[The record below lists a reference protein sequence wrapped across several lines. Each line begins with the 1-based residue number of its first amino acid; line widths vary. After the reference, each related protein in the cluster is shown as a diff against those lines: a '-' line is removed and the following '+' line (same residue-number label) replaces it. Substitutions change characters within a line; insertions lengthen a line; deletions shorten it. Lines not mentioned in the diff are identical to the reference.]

1 MEFKQNNSTAFF
13 VVLVVFVM
21 VGLSFAS
28 VPLYDLF
35 CRTTGFGGTPVIKKN
50 VNESKFSEELTIK
63 VLFNAD
69 TAQGLE
75 WNFSPVQREMIVKLG
90 ETTLAFYE
98 AKNYSEN
105 PVTGFATF
113 NVLPLKIG
121 KYFSKIDCFCFE
133 EQTLSGGEKVE
144 MPVSFYIDP
153 KIAEDPNTIEIRTIT
168 LSYTFFVNEDN
179 NDKIS
184 ETYIEE
190 KQENINN

>member
-1 MEFKQNNSTAFF
+1 MKFKQNNSTAFF

-50 VNESKFSEELTIK
+50 INESKLSEELTIK

-75 WNFSPVQREMIVKLG
+75 WNFSPVQREMIVNLG

-105 PVTGFATF
+105 SVTGFATF

>member
-1 MEFKQNNSTAFF
+1 MKFKKNSSTAFF

-75 WNFSPVQREMIVKLG
+75 WNFSPVQREMIVNLG

-105 PVTGFATF
+105 TVTGFATF

>member
-1 MEFKQNNSTAFF
+1 MKFKQNNSTAFF

-75 WNFSPVQREMIVKLG
+75 WNFSPVQREMIVNLG

-105 PVTGFATF
+105 SVTGFATF

>member
-1 MEFKQNNSTAFF
+1 MKFKQNNSTAFF

-50 VNESKFSEELTIK
+50 VNESKLSEELTIK

-75 WNFSPVQREMIVKLG
+75 WNFSPVQREMIVNLG
-90 ETTLAFYE
+90 ETTLALYE

-105 PVTGFATF
+105 SVTGFATF

-153 KIAEDPNTIEIRTIT
+153 KIAEDSNTIEIRTIT

>member
-1 MEFKQNNSTAFF
+1 M
-13 VVLVVFVM
+13 
-21 VGLSFAS
+21 
-28 VPLYDLF
+28 
-35 CRTTGFGGTPVIKKN
+35 
-50 VNESKFSEELTIK
+50 
-63 VLFNAD
+63 
-69 TAQGLE
+69 
-75 WNFSPVQREMIVKLG
+75 
-90 ETTLAFYE
+90 
-98 AKNYSEN
+98 
-105 PVTGFATF
+105 
-113 NVLPLKIG
+113 KIG

>member
-75 WNFSPVQREMIVKLG
+75 WNFSPVQREMIVNLG

-98 AKNYSEN
+98 AKNYSDN
-105 PVTGFATF
+105 SVTGFATF

>member
-1 MEFKQNNSTAFF
+1 MKFKKNSSTAFF

-50 VNESKFSEELTIK
+50 VNESKLSEELTIK

-75 WNFSPVQREMIVKLG
+75 WNFSPVQREMIVNLG

-98 AKNYSEN
+98 AKNYSDN
-105 PVTGFATF
+105 SVTGFATF

>member
-1 MEFKQNNSTAFF
+1 MKFKQNNSTAFF

-50 VNESKFSEELTIK
+50 VNESKLSEELTIK

-105 PVTGFATF
+105 TVTGFATF

>member
-1 MEFKQNNSTAFF
+1 MKFKKNSSTAFF

-50 VNESKFSEELTIK
+50 INESKLSEELTIK

-75 WNFSPVQREMIVKLG
+75 WNFSPVQREMIVNLG

-105 PVTGFATF
+105 TVTGLATF

-190 KQENINN
+190 QQENINN

>member
-1 MEFKQNNSTAFF
+1 LKFKQNNSTAFF

-75 WNFSPVQREMIVKLG
+75 WNFSPVQREMIVNLG

-98 AKNYSEN
+98 AKNYSDN
-105 PVTGFATF
+105 SVTGFATF

-190 KQENINN
+190 QQENINN

>member
-1 MEFKQNNSTAFF
+1 MKFKQNNSTAFF

-50 VNESKFSEELTIK
+50 VNESKLSEELTIK

>member
-1 MEFKQNNSTAFF
+1 LKFKQNNSTAFF

-50 VNESKFSEELTIK
+50 VNESKLSEELTIK

-75 WNFSPVQREMIVKLG
+75 WNFSPVQREMIVNLG
-90 ETTLAFYE
+90 ETTLALYE

-105 PVTGFATF
+105 SVTGFATF

-190 KQENINN
+190 KQKNINN

>member
-1 MEFKQNNSTAFF
+1 
-13 VVLVVFVM
+13 
-21 VGLSFAS
+21 
-28 VPLYDLF
+28 
-35 CRTTGFGGTPVIKKN
+35 
-50 VNESKFSEELTIK
+50 
-63 VLFNAD
+63 
-69 TAQGLE
+69 
-75 WNFSPVQREMIVKLG
+75 
-90 ETTLAFYE
+90 LAFYE

-105 PVTGFATF
+105 SVTGFATF

-190 KQENINN
+190 QQENINN

>member
-1 MEFKQNNSTAFF
+1 MKFKQNNSTAFF

-50 VNESKFSEELTIK
+50 INESKLSEELTIK

-98 AKNYSEN
+98 AKNYSDN
-105 PVTGFATF
+105 SVTGFATF

-190 KQENINN
+190 QQENINN

>member
-1 MEFKQNNSTAFF
+1 
-13 VVLVVFVM
+13 M

-50 VNESKFSEELTIK
+50 VNESKLSEELTIK

-75 WNFSPVQREMIVKLG
+75 WNFSPVQREMIVNLG
-90 ETTLAFYE
+90 ETTLALYE

-105 PVTGFATF
+105 SVTGFATF

-133 EQTLSGGEKVE
+133 EQTLSGGEK
-144 MPVSFYIDP
+144 SRN
-153 KIAEDPNTIEIRTIT
+153 A
-168 LSYTFFVNEDN
+168 
-179 NDKIS
+179 S
-184 ETYIEE
+184 EFLY
-190 KQENINN
+190 

>member
-1 MEFKQNNSTAFF
+1 MKFKQNNSTAFF

-75 WNFSPVQREMIVKLG
+75 WNFSPVQREMIVNLG
-90 ETTLAFYE
+90 ETTLALYE

-105 PVTGFATF
+105 SVTGFATF

>member
-105 PVTGFATF
+105 TVTGFATF

>member
-75 WNFSPVQREMIVKLG
+75 WNFSPVQREMIVNLG

-105 PVTGFATF
+105 SVTGFATF

>member
-75 WNFSPVQREMIVKLG
+75 WNFSPVQREMIVNLG
-90 ETTLAFYE
+90 ETTLALYE

-105 PVTGFATF
+105 SVTGFATF

>member
-1 MEFKQNNSTAFF
+1 MKFKQNNSTAFF

-50 VNESKFSEELTIK
+50 VNESKLSEELTIK

-75 WNFSPVQREMIVKLG
+75 WNFSPVQREMIVNLG

-105 PVTGFATF
+105 PITGFATF
-113 NVLPLKIG
+113 NVLFLKIG
-121 KYFSKIDCFCFE
+121 KYFSKID
-133 EQTLSGGEKVE
+133 
-144 MPVSFYIDP
+144 
-153 KIAEDPNTIEIRTIT
+153 
-168 LSYTFFVNEDN
+168 
-179 NDKIS
+179 
-184 ETYIEE
+184 
-190 KQENINN
+190 

>member
-50 VNESKFSEELTIK
+50 INESKLSEELTIK

-75 WNFSPVQREMIVKLG
+75 WNFSPVQREMIVNLG

>member
-50 VNESKFSEELTIK
+50 VNESKLSEELTIK

-75 WNFSPVQREMIVKLG
+75 WNFSPVQREMIVNLG

-105 PVTGFATF
+105 SVTGLATF

>member
-1 MEFKQNNSTAFF
+1 MKFKQNNSTAFF

-50 VNESKFSEELTIK
+50 VNESKLSEELTIK

-75 WNFSPVQREMIVKLG
+75 WNFSPVQREMIVNLG
-90 ETTLAFYE
+90 ETTLALYE

-105 PVTGFATF
+105 SVTGFATF

-133 EQTLSGGEKVE
+133 EQTLSEGEKVE

-168 LSYTFFVNEDN
+168 LPYTFFVNEDT

>member
-1 MEFKQNNSTAFF
+1 MKFKQNNSTAFF

-50 VNESKFSEELTIK
+50 VNESKLSEELTIK

-75 WNFSPVQREMIVKLG
+75 WNFSPVQREMIVNLG

-105 PVTGFATF
+105 SVTGFATF